1 MTILFRSLFLLM
13 ALLSAAQADDSG
25 WIHNAKNPH
34 TDIRFRS
41 SQVEQGYTRVL
52 LDVRLENG
60 WKTYW
65 RSPGEGGAAPE
76 IIWDSGAKTIWHW
89 PKPEQFDSAGFTTV
103 GYKKQVTF
111 PLEVKTNQL
120 GGELTGTLM
129 LATCSNV
136 CLNTRWKFRLYP
148 DQIATDEFESSWTQA
163 LTHVPSSEGQ
173 IIVDRAETS
182 GTTLTVYAH
191 KPTPWNTPSFY
202 VDDPENALYSAP
214 EIHTEGNQLKVLLTL
229 RNNWGE
235 PIQTSNIQN
244 LSAVIADGDLSQ
256 QITAKVKEHPT
267 AFFTWWQTL
276 LSALAGGFI
285 LNLMPCVLPV
295 LGMKLAFL
303 TSSHDCDT
311 NDIRKRFLATA
322 AGIITSFI
330 LLATLIAIIRLSGR
344 WVGWGFQFQSPWFTG
359 FMVLVTWLFWFSL
372 AGIAELRLPSALST
386 RLATTGGVGV
396 AGSFCEGM
404 FATLLATPC
413 TAPFLGTAVTVALA
427 APLWQLWI
435 IFIALGIGMSLPW
448 LLISAIPRISA
459 YFPRPGSWLNLF
471 RTLLVTLMM
480 LSTLWLLSLLIPSVG
495 IRWVIGSAV
504 IMLTAFLY
512 SCARVYKELSRLFYL
527 LALGFLAAGIIYA
540 VSPPA
545 AQHTSTS
552 SVNWRPFSQA
562 LLDHALAENKRVFVD
577 ITADWCINCKVNE
590 ALVLN
595 SVDIEDELNRA
606 DVVALKG
613 DWSRPSPQIEE
624 FLKRNGAIGIPF
636 NALFTPQRPKGE
648 LLPPLLDKHQLLS
661 LLRSSDTTKTR
672 RTGAHNE

>member
-1 MTILFRSLFLLM
+1 MTIIFRSLFLLI
-13 ALLSAAQADDSG
+13 ALLSVAQADDSG

-34 TDIRFRS
+34 ADIRFRS
-41 SQVEQGYTRVL
+41 SYADNSYTRVL
-52 LDVRLENG
+52 LDIRLDNG

-76 IIWDSGAKTIWHW
+76 IVWDSGAKTVWHW
-89 PKPEQFDSAGFTTV
+89 PKPDRFDSAGFTSV
-103 GYKKQVTF
+103 GYKKRVTF
-111 PLEVKTNQL
+111 PLEVKTDQQT
-120 GGELTGTLM
+120 GELTGTLV

-148 DQIATDEFESSWTQA
+148 DQIATHDFEKSWSQA
-163 LTHVPSSEGQ
+163 MARVPASEGP
-173 IIVDRAETS
+173 IIVDRVES
-182 GTTLTVYAH
+182 GGTTLTVYAH
-191 KPTPWNTPSFY
+191 KATSWTAPSFY
-202 VDDPENALYSAP
+202 ADAPENAVYSEP
-214 EIHTEGNQLKVLLTL
+214 DIHTEGNKLKAVLSL

-235 PIQTSNIQN
+235 PLQTSNISA
-244 LSAVIADGDLSQ
+244 LTAVITDGELSQ
-256 QITAKVKEHPT
+256 QINASVEHAS
-267 AFFTWWQTL
+267 AFPVWWQTL
-276 LSALAGGFI
+276 FFALAGGLI

-303 TSSHDCDT
+303 TSSHHRDT

-330 LLATLIAIIRLSGR
+330 LLAALIAVIRLSGR

-372 AGIAELRLPSALST
+372 AGIAELRLPSSVST
-386 RLATTGGVGV
+386 RLATTGGAGV

-435 IFIALGIGMSLPW
+435 IFMALGIGMSLPW
-448 LLISAIPRISA
+448 LLISAFPRVA
-459 YFPRPGSWLNLF
+459 AFVPRPGRWLNLF
-471 RTLLVTLMM
+471 RILLVALMM
-480 LSTLWLLSLLIPSVG
+480 SSTLWLLSLLIPSVG
-495 IRWVIGSAV
+495 IRWVSVAAGIL
-504 IMLTAFLY
+504 LTLFLY
-512 SCARVYKELSRLFYL
+512 GCARAYRGSSRHFYL
-527 LALGFLAAGIIYA
+527 LALGLLAAAVIYA
-540 VSPPA
+540 ALPPA
-545 AQHTSTS
+545 AHQTATS
-552 SVNWRPFSQA
+552 SISWRPFSQA
-562 LLDHALAENKRVFVD
+562 ALDQALAENKRVFVD

-595 SVDIEDELNRA
+595 SAAVAEELNRA

-613 DWSRPSPQIEE
+613 DWSRPSPQIEA
-624 FLKRNGAIGIPF
+624 FLQRNGASGIPF
-636 NALFTPQRPKGE
+636 NALFTPRQTEGE

-661 LLRSSDTTKTR
+661 LLRSSDSIKTQS
-672 RTGAHNE
+672 TGAHNE